1 MQPVKKTIK
10 VQLEQSDDSETFPA
24 LLSVGNMETFLKN
37 LLDFVGIPSEGKPVI
52 LIVNKFRIL
61 DCDLLDCDPTYIV
74 TKKVKT
80 SSIKVY
86 LDPIG

>member
-37 LLDFVGIPSEGKPVI
+37 LLDFVGIPSEGRPVI

-61 DCDLLDCDPTYIV
+61 DCVFCNLRIV
-74 TKKVKT
+74 
-80 SSIKVY
+80 
-86 LDPIG
+86 L